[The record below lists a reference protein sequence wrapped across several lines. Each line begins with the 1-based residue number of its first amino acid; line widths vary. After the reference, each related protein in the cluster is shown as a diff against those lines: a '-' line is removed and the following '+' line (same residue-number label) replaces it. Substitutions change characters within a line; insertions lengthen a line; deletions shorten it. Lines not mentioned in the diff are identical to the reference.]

1 MKRLER
7 LSHAVILR
15 ILRTGIIVYA
25 AMMVLECQ
33 YLL

>member
-1 MKRLER
+1 MKRLEH
-7 LSHAVILR
+7 LSHAV